1 MNKPTLSNLDRELKD
16 TQDKIAL
23 QKIAAR
29 MNIERQVTKD
39 TKLAKKLFE
48 KTQTPRVRKPK
59 PKRRLKNR
67 VAPHSHR
74 GENIEDENDF
84 KTVS

>member
-1 MNKPTLSNLDRELKD
+1 MNKPMPSKLDRELKD
-16 TQDKIAL
+16 TQDEIAL
-23 QKIAAR
+23 QKLAGR
-29 MNIERQVTKD
+29 LGIEKKVIKD

-48 KTQTPRVRKPK
+48 KTQTPRVKKPK

-84 KTVS
+84 KKVG

>member
-1 MNKPTLSNLDRELKD
+1 MNKPTPSKLDQELKD
-16 TQDKIAL
+16 TQDKMAL

-29 MNIERQVTKD
+29 MNVERQVIKD

-48 KTQTPRVRKPK
+48 KTQKPRVRKPK
-59 PKRRLKNR
+59 PKRRLKSR
-67 VAPHSHR
+67 IAPISHR